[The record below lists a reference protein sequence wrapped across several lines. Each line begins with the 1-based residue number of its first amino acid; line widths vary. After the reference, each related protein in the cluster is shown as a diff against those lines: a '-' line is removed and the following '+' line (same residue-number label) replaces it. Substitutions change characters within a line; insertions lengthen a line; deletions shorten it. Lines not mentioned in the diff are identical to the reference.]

1 MHIEYAIPYL
11 EALTDIL
18 ESKNCKMK
26 GADQGAHNWLIY
38 TGYFQNLGNYN
49 FSHQVLLFFIQTYLR

>member
-38 TGYFQNLGNYN
+38 TGYFQNLGN
-49 FSHQVLLFFIQTYLR
+49 